1 MGKAEFS
8 AWPSS
13 AGHSTRSEAEA
24 GRTGIYLGGQE
35 EGRNQCQTR
44 TSQCLHRDTPAWV
57 RWVFLV
63 VATEDKREN
72 PDTGALRKGGRWRSQ
87 RPRSLMWKRQGQ
99 EHGETD
105 SLGEEREGREAMK
118 ELRDRERQ
126 RYQKEMRDGSQEKSI
141 QTGNP
146 R

>member
-1 MGKAEFS
+1 M
-8 AWPSS
+8 
-13 AGHSTRSEAEA
+13 
-24 GRTGIYLGGQE
+24 
-35 EGRNQCQTR
+35 
-44 TSQCLHRDTPAWV
+44 